1 MKEDLN
7 YRDFDRLVQEARM
20 QRSIALGN
28 AIAGV
33 AHWIW
38 RGGERLVAAFGR
50 TPRTTK
56 PKHFPL

>member
-1 MKEDLN
+1 MKNDLN
-7 YRDFDRLVQEARM
+7 YHDFDRLVQEARM
-20 QRSIALGN
+20 QRSVALGN

-33 AHWIW
+33 AHWFW